1 MPKTSRPSGNWG
13 DDQKKDLRDLVD
25 ANEIDL
31 ARKDASYLWEICN
44 LPPLP
49 FISISEASTGKSSAI
64 QRMRKEFL
72 SLNAELEL
80 AEARRKGMCVNS
92 FPQS

>member
-13 DDQKKDLRDLVD
+13 ENQKKDLRDLVD

-44 LPPLP
+44 LSP
-49 FISISEASTGKSSAI
+49 FKPFISEASTGKSSAI

-72 SLNAELEL
+72 RLNAELEH
-80 AEARRKGMCVNS
+80 AGARRKGMCVNS